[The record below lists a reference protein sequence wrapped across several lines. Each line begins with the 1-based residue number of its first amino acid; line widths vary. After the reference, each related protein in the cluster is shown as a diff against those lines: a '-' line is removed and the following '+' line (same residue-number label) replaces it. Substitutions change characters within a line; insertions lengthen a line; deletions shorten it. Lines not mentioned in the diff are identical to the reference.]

1 MDGMP
6 VDLWLEWKGTPAAV
20 VIPYV
25 RAREETLLGY
35 RVEFTRRGAGGRSN
49 ISQGG
54 EVVLAAGVPTAL
66 SRISVQR
73 SAGDA
78 CSVRVTLVVTG
89 NEPAVA
95 SFDCPPP

>member
-6 VDLWLEWKGTPAAV
+6 IDLWLEWQGVPAAV

-25 RAREETLLGY
+25 KAREETLLGY
-35 RVEFTRRGAGGRSN
+35 RVEFTRRGAGGRSSV
-49 ISQGG
+49 SQGG
-54 EVVLAAGVPTAL
+54 EVVLAAGVPMAL

-73 SAGDA
+73 TPGDA

-89 NEPAVA
+89 SKPAIT
-95 SFDCPPP
+95 SFDCPP